1 MIIFSCQNQIFEN
14 DIIFSCPWFRIRIK
28 RWHKT
33 TAQQHH
39 LNFGLR
45 CALHLSQHV
54 WAEWIKHWNKIHFFN
69 YEKLT
74 KFFLCTRIP
83 ELSHTWTQTW
93 WEWSQTWLSCRAPQ
107 RWSLPPQQL
116 ASHRSSPPA
125 QEEQIKR
132 VRLFYKKN
140 HNIPE
145 FTHLFHLEQWRK
157 IQGILQLHHWLTTMN
172 KSREI
177 LQVTLHCLVNL
188 FLQIVF
194 VHTVFRH
201 VLWFHFGQR
210 HYQNTK

>member
-107 RWSLPPQQL
+107 RWSLPPQRL

-125 QEEQIKR
+125 EEEQIKR

-140 HNIPE
+140 QCYYPYFMCMNSNCLKQGHVAAASALTINLSKIFEYHLLIYSSTFQRYLNII
-145 FTHLFHLEQWRK
+145 F
-157 IQGILQLHHWLTTMN
+157 
-172 KSREI
+172 
-177 LQVTLHCLVNL
+177 
-188 FLQIVF
+188 
-194 VHTVFRH
+194 
-201 VLWFHFGQR
+201 
-210 HYQNTK
+210 